1 MTSRCS
7 HFAAGGLSNKKVF
20 HDLPHTPS
28 GFFCRI
34 TCSDVTANGKK
45 MQVIATY
52 GNGSMQENIVD
63 VFGPKQMLHLEEIR
77 WDLEKPLSEE
87 ALDHFNIRIKPEGQ

>member
-1 MTSRCS
+1 
-7 HFAAGGLSNKKVF
+7 
-20 HDLPHTPS
+20 
-28 GFFCRI
+28 
-34 TCSDVTANGKK
+34 
-45 MQVIATY
+45 MQVIATN

-87 ALDHFNIRIKPEGQ
+87 ALDHFNIRIKSEGKQINIAACTPGSRYLQF

>member
-1 MTSRCS
+1 
-7 HFAAGGLSNKKVF
+7 
-20 HDLPHTPS
+20 
-28 GFFCRI
+28 
-34 TCSDVTANGKK
+34 
-45 MQVIATY
+45 MQVIATN